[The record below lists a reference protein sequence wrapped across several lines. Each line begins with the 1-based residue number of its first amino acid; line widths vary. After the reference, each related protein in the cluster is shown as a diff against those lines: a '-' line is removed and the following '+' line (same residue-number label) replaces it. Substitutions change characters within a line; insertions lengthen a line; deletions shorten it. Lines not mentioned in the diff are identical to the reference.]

1 VLEQVHDRGRRA
13 RRASGEDQP
22 VGAGIRLLERGQEA
36 LHRKVL
42 REGQVAGL
50 VQEDIS
56 GDFGDV

>member
-1 VLEQVHDRGRRA
+1 VLEQVHDRRRRA

-42 REGQVAGL
+42 
-50 VQEDIS
+50 
-56 GDFGDV
+56 